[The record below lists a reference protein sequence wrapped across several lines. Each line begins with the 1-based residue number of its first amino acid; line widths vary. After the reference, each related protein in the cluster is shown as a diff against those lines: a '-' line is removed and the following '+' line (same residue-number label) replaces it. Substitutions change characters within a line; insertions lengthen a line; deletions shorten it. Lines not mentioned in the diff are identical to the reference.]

1 MPYRRPGGSRSSITS
16 SSGAIF
22 QKGGANFE
30 VRKHSIF
37 REILIEPQKTAI
49 IPLLHYHPTE
59 PTGTSVSPANAT
71 AEISLVDGDII
82 YKLNGTTVRTIA
94 TSYTTFYTHFN
105 AYNGGVA
112 DDIYVQ
118 APAIQAPIPDG
129 QGIIDHILF
138 LNTVVPR

>member
-1 MPYRRPGGSRSSITS
+1 MAGLGVDPNGT
-16 SSGAIF
+16 AD
-22 QKGGANFE
+22 
-30 VRKHSIF
+30 
-37 REILIEPQKTAI
+37 TAI
-49 IPLLHYHPTE
+49 EYSFHRNNSSWYVYESGSSPWQATFSSY
-59 PTGTSVSPANAT
+59 PANAT